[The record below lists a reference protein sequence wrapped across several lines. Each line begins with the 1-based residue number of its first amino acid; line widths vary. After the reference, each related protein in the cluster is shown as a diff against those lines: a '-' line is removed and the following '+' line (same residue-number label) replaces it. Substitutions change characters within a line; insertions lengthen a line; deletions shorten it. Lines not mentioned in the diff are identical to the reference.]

1 VIDQVLFDWAALAVA
16 AVVGAFFAD
25 YLLTHA
31 GARASQRVRDRWSVE
46 GSYELNPTWERQIDS
61 GQLVSVRVFI
71 VPALLAVVLALARL
85 IAWPRSEFTDPAFF
99 GFAVGS
105 IALLQAPI
113 LLIHGTNLQTFTDLA
128 VPSAAQGGVRYSR
141 WFAYRSTAGHLARFG
156 VLWIVLWV
164 PSQQAF
170 FLGGALSCLVFARRL
185 AQLGQTAR
193 RTADTTSARVG
204 PPDAA
209 AVSKPPAPEAA
220 GSPNDSVTESQH

>member
-1 VIDQVLFDWAALAVA
+1 MIDRALFDWAPLAIA
-16 AVVGAFFAD
+16 AVVAAFFAD

-61 GQLVSVRVFI
+61 GRLFGVRVFI
-71 VPALLAVVLALARL
+71 VPVLLAALLALARL
-85 IAWPRSEFTDPAFF
+85 IAWPWSEFTDPAFF
-99 GFAVGS
+99 GFAAGS

-113 LLIHGTNLQTFTDLA
+113 LLVHGANLQTFTDLA
-128 VPSAAQGGVRYSR
+128 VPSAAEGGVRYSR

-185 AQLGQTAR
+185 AQLSKAAR
-193 RTADTTSARVG
+193 RSANEASARLS

-209 AVSKPPAPEAA
+209 AAETA
-220 GSPNDSVTESQH
+220 GS

>member
-1 VIDQVLFDWAALAVA
+1 MIDRVLFDWAPLAILAVVA
-16 AVVGAFFAD
+16 AFFAD

-31 GARASQRVRDRWSVE
+31 GARASQGVRERWSVE

-61 GQLVSVRVFI
+61 GQLFGVRVFI
-71 VPALLAVVLALARL
+71 VPALLGAVLALARL
-85 IAWPRSEFTDPAFF
+85 IAWPWDEFTDPAFF

-113 LLIHGTNLQTFTDLA
+113 LLVHGANLQTFTDLA
-128 VPSAAQGGVRYSR
+128 VPSAAEGGVRYSR

-170 FLGGALSCLVFARRL
+170 FLGGALSCVVFARRL
-185 AQLGQTAR
+185 ARLCQAAR
-193 RTADTTSARVG
+193 RSAEAGAVAVG
-204 PPDAA
+204 APDAA
-209 AVSKPPAPEAA
+209 AA
-220 GSPNDSVTESQH
+220 TETTRS